1 MDRFFNK
8 LNKNKNK
15 TLITTTIFVVILYI
29 IVNSYLFQLT
39 NTQPKEVK
47 YTEFIEMV
55 EESKVASAQI
65 DLKGGKKFTFE
76 DADGQKYITDN
87 PKKTDFK
94 EFLLVNDID
103 VEEVKMDDNAFISI
117 FAPFIQMGL
126 YIGLV
131 MWMMRR
137 MMPGQ
142 KQEEIVERVPDIT
155 FDDIAGQKELKSD
168 LKFVIEYLKNPKKYS
183 EIGARMPKGIVLYGP
198 PGTGKT
204 LTAKAIAGTAGVP
217 FFSVSGSDFIEMY
230 VGLGAR
236 RVRNLFKKAREKA
249 PCIIFIDE
257 IDAVGGHR
265 GVGGNSEKDQT
276 INALLNELDGF
287 NGREGILT
295 ICATN
300 RLEDL
305 DQALIRPGRFDKQ
318 LAVPLPEKEDR
329 VDILKVHTRGKKLAD
344 DIDFNEISSMTVGFS
359 GAALESMVNEA
370 AFIAVNE
377 GFDSVNMNH
386 IEKAFYKMVMKGD
399 KKENQSNRDKEEL
412 RIVAYHEAGHAIATK
427 LYTNDAVSKVTI
439 VSFTSGAGGATFRTP
454 QEMGL
459 YSKSYIR
466 SLIKVMYAGRAAE
479 HLLLKNDDEITT
491 GASNDIKQATAL
503 IKEYISIYGM
513 NDKIGLINTKDL
525 LRNQEPSIL
534 LEEASKLSI
543 KLYDEVKSDL
553 EKNFAMLEE
562 TAETLLANE
571 SISEKELDDI
581 INKHKEVEEA
591 VKQ

>member
-1 MDRFFNK
+1 
-8 LNKNKNK
+8 
-15 TLITTTIFVVILYI
+15 
-29 IVNSYLFQLT
+29 
-39 NTQPKEVK
+39 
-47 YTEFIEMV
+47 MV